1 MPPAFKDN
9 EMGFI
14 VSIIG
19 QKGGVGKSTVA
30 RAFAVEAAVRNTK
43 VVIVDLDYNQKTSM
57 EWAVQRKA
65 NGIKPEIKV
74 IDPPRA
80 ELVHAIKN
88 YDLTIID
95 SAGFTS
101 DLTLWL
107 AEKSHLL
114 VLPTNATTDD
124 LKPTIRLAHEL
135 ISNDIPRQNIA
146 FVLSKIHNDREEK
159 FARDYLKQAGYQ
171 AVEGYISQRQ
181 SLGQAQNEGRAI
193 TELSNAKLK
202 DSVFEV
208 MENLA
213 ERLQHTQAFVPRSL
227 HAQGR
232 TLEKEQGRDYE

>member
-1 MPPAFKDN
+1 
-9 EMGFI
+9 MGFI

-30 RAFAVEAAVRNTK
+30 RAFAVEAALRNTK

-57 EWAVQRKA
+57 EWAAQRKA
-65 NGIKPEIKV
+65 NNISPEIKV

-80 ELVHAIKN
+80 ELDRAIKG

-107 AEKSHLL
+107 AEKSHLV

-146 FVLSKIHNDREEK
+146 FVLSKIHNDKEEA

-193 TELSNAKLK
+193 TELPNAKLK
-202 DSVFEV
+202 DSVFQV
-208 MENLA
+208 IENLG
-213 ERLQHTQAFVPRSL
+213 LQLQNTQAFVPRSL
-227 HAQGR
+227 SMPAR
-232 TLEKEQGRDYE
+232 TLEQSKEGGFEHE